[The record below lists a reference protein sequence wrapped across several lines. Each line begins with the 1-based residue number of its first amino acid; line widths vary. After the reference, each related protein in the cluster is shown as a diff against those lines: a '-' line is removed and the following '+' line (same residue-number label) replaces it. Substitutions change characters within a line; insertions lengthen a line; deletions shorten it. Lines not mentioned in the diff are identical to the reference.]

1 MISYISGKI
10 LKTNLGKETYID
22 ILTKSGV
29 GYRVFVPSNTK
40 MLPVESDITIYTSFQ
55 VRDDSQTLYGF
66 DKELDRDLFEELITV
81 SGVGPKTGLAILS
94 TYSREELEKIILEGD
109 SKKLSKVVGL
119 GSKGAQKVI
128 LELRGKIDFK
138 DEDKQSIESKRMK
151 EFKEA
156 MHALGFKGETLK
168 LYVKKAEKIL
178 DKEILEIEDLLKKV
192 LSDS

>member
-1 MISYISGKI
+1 MISYISGEI
-10 LKTNLGKETYID
+10 LKTNTGKESYID
-22 ILTKSGV
+22 ILTKSGI
-29 GYRVFVPSNTK
+29 GYRVYVPTNTK
-40 MLPVESDITIYTSFQ
+40 MLSKKEDITLYTSFQ

-66 DKELDRDLFEELITV
+66 DKEVDRDLFEELIGV

-94 TYSREELEKIILEGD
+94 TYDREELEKIILEGD

-119 GSKGAQKVI
+119 GSKGSQKVI
-128 LELRGKIDFK
+128 LELRGRIDFK
-138 DEDKQSIESKRMK
+138 DEDKQSIESKRIK

-156 MHALGFKGETLK
+156 MRALGFSGDTKD

-192 LSDS
+192 LSD